1 MHNPH
6 VERILKNNEL
16 NFIYFTTMRKQVI
29 TTPTN
34 HVHWRQCLCG
44 RKLEYRAINH
54 QSDIV
59 TTWTSCIQ
67 TPCNDSGF
75 TAVRVVF
82 VTTAQSI
89 ITCLLHHVLHLLA
102 LKI

>member
-1 MHNPH
+1 MCVWEETGVPGSQPP
-6 VERILKNNEL
+6 V
-16 NFIYFTTMRKQVI
+16 
-29 TTPTN
+29 
-34 HVHWRQCLCG
+34 
-44 RKLEYRAINH
+44 
-54 QSDIV
+54 SDIV

-82 VTTAQSI
+82 VTTVQSI

-102 LKI
+102 LKTKGKYRQ